1 MHIRSRWPLDGMKD
15 HLADHNREKNKRRRT
30 VRKKLYLVLGLLL
43 AILIGWTLLNL
54 NDINVTIYEPY
65 LYSFSEAASDAWELV
80 CTAVILFWV
89 GILLAFVFTG
99 VGLIVLGSLVLVGL
113 ILAVVAFPFLLP
125 LLVPLFIIWIV
136 YLLQRKNRSKR
147 LPTHLSAQ
155 VAQ

>member
-1 MHIRSRWPLDGMKD
+1 MQWPLDGMKNHLGD
-15 HLADHNREKNKRRRT
+15 HYRKNIKGRRT
-30 VRKKLYLVLGLLL
+30 VRKKLYLVLGLLT
-43 AILIGWTLLNL
+43 AILIGWTLFNFNEINL
-54 NDINVTIYEPY
+54 TIYEPY
-65 LYSFSEAASDAWELV
+65 LYSLSEATADAYGFV
-80 CTAVILFWV
+80 YAAVVLFGV
-89 GILLAFVFTG
+89 GILLVFVFTG

-155 VAQ
+155 VTP